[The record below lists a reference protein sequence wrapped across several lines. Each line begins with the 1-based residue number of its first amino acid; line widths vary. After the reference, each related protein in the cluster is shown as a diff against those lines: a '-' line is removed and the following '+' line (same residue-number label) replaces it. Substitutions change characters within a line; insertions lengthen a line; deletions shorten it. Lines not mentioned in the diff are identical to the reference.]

1 MPGRGNSKCK
11 GSEAVFELEERTLG
25 KGNGPRR
32 HWAHPKK
39 RVQYNQA
46 YHMLMCDFKLS
57 FLLSE
62 PQESEGQSGVQG
74 GAFPNLR
81 RGSKGLSPGGGQ
93 GLRQVCQVSDSLE

>member
-11 GSEAVFELEERTLG
+11 GSEAVSELEERALG
-25 KGNGPRR
+25 KGNGPRG
-32 HWAHPKK
+32 HWAHPKQ

-46 YHMLMCDFKLS
+46 YHMLTCDFKLS

-62 PQESEGQSGVQG
+62 PQESEGRSGVQG

-81 RGSKGLSPGGGQ
+81 EGQQTAQPWRRPRAKTGLPG
-93 GLRQVCQVSDSLE
+93 V